1 MPQITW
7 RMDFSFGHLLTI
19 ITMVS
24 GLFLGW
30 QTLVTEVQAHTNALA
45 SLDKRVTAQEQ
56 RYQQLVDAAQADRI
70 RQTEILAELRTDIK
84 YLRQTLTA
92 LSGEKSTP

>member
-19 ITMVS
+19 VTMVS
-24 GLFLGW
+24 GLFVGW
-30 QTLVTEVQAHTNALA
+30 QTIVSDVRANASTIQ
-45 SLDKRVTAQEQ
+45 SLDKRLTTQEA
-56 RYQQLVDAAQADRI
+56 RSQQLADAAQTDRI

-92 LSGEKSTP
+92 LSGERPTP

>member
-1 MPQITW
+1 MPQIAW

-24 GLFLGW
+24 GLFLAW
-30 QTLVTEVQAHTNALA
+30 QTIVADTRAHATAIS

-56 RYQQLVDAAQADRI
+56 RFQQLVDASQADRV
-70 RQTEILAELRTDIK
+70 RQTEILTELRTDIK

-92 LSGEKSTP
+92 LSGEKGTP

>member
-1 MPQITW
+1 MPQIAW

-19 ITMVS
+19 ITMVG
-24 GLFLGW
+24 GLFVGW
-30 QTLVTEVQAHTNALA
+30 QTIVSDTRAHATAIS

-92 LSGEKSTP
+92 LSGEKVTP